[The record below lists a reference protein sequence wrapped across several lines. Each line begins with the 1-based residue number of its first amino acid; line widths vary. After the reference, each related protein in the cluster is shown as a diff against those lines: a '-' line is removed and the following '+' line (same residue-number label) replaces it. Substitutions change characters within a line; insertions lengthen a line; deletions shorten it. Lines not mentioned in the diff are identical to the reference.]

1 MGIGAE
7 IIDKSKTIR
16 EKISS
21 RMLSSFAGIV
31 ATMPT
36 YKSNTCE
43 GIKRLINDN
52 KIKDKIWTKMTM
64 SIIANGR
71 FLGGGFQPAT
81 KADMTDGLL
90 DTVIIK
96 NSNSFKILEKFVSI
110 KKGEESITN
119 QNDIY
124 YGQSQPVALI
134 SDFKNNIT
142 VFVDGEPNVILPLFF
157 RVFHQVL
164 KIRI

>member
-1 MGIGAE
+1 VTNYKHRIFLNAVEMGIGAE
-7 IIDKSKTIR
+7 IIDRSKTIR

-21 RMLSSFAGIV
+21 RMLSTFAGIV

-71 FLGGGFQPAT
+71 FLGG
-81 KADMTDGLL
+81 
-90 DTVIIK
+90 
-96 NSNSFKILEKFVSI
+96 
-110 KKGEESITN
+110 
-119 QNDIY
+119 
-124 YGQSQPVALI
+124 
-134 SDFKNNIT
+134 
-142 VFVDGEPNVILPLFF
+142 
-157 RVFHQVL
+157 
-164 KIRI
+164 

>member
-1 MGIGAE
+1 MGAE
-7 IIDKSKTIR
+7 IIDRSKTIR

-21 RMLSSFAGIV
+21 RMFSTFAGIV

-43 GIKRLINDN
+43 GIERLINDN
-52 KIKDKIWTKMTM
+52 QKNKIWTKMTM

-71 FLGGGFQPAT
+71 FLIGGGFQPAT
-81 KADMTDGLL
+81 KADMTDGLF
-90 DTVIIK
+90 DKIIIK
-96 NSNSFKILEKFVSI
+96 NSNIFNILEKFVSI

-124 YGQSQPVALI
+124 YGQSQIVALI

-142 VFVDGEPNVILPLFF
+142 VSVTAEPIVILPLFF
-157 RVFHQVL
+157 RVFHHVL